1 MLALFAF
8 SIFLLTRLGGEFIP
22 TLPEGDFA
30 VDTRVLSG
38 SNLKTSTDAVQQS
51 SRILMAKFPEIEKIV
66 GKTGS
71 SEIPTDPMP
80 IDASDMMIILKPRSE
95 WTSASTYDELSE
107 KMTAELKKNML
118 GVTYSFQ
125 YPVNMRFNELMTGA
139 RQDVVIKIFG
149 ENLDTL
155 KIYADKLGHISKK
168 IEGAENIF
176 VEPISGTPQIIIS
189 YNRAAIS
196 LYGIRVNDINRTI
209 NTAFAG
215 QVAGAVYEGE
225 KRFDLVVR
233 LDEKQRQNVQ
243 DVQNLLVTTPS
254 GIDVPLS
261 ELATVELKESV
272 NQIQRENT
280 QRRIIFTKT
289 SG

>member
-1 MLALFAF
+1 M
-8 SIFLLTRLGGEFIP
+8 
-22 TLPEGDFA
+22 PEGDFA

-51 SRILMAKFPEIEKIV
+51 SRILIAKFPEIEKIV

-125 YPVNMRFNELMTGA
+125 CPVNMRFNELMTGA

-196 LYGIRVNDINRTI
+196 RYGIRVNDINRTI